1 MNKTFGYAR
10 VSTPKQTTES
20 QLELLHQA
28 GCEEIF
34 VETGSGANRTRPE
47 LEKLLLMLR
56 AGDTVVMVKL
66 DRLAR
71 SLTDLLSLVKEI
83 ESKGAQLRSL
93 QDPLIDTTTP
103 NGKLI
108 FGIFAV
114 LAEYERELIRQR
126 TLDGLAAAR
135 ARGKHLG
142 RKEALNQEQKE
153 SLRQLRENGQSLRQ
167 LAQTFKISKPTVLRY
182 LRLAEQSKRTRYF

>member
-1 MNKTFGYAR
+1 MNKTFGYTR
-10 VSTPKQTTES
+10 VSTAKQTTES

-28 GCEEIF
+28 GGEEIF

-83 ESKGAQLRSL
+83 ESQGAQLRSL
-93 QDPLIDTTTP
+93 HDPLIDTTTP

-108 FGIFAV
+108 FGIFAF
-114 LAEYERELIRQR
+114 LAEYERELIRSR
-126 TLDGLAAAR
+126 TLDGLAPAR

-153 SLRQLRENGQSLRQ
+153 SLRQLRENGQSFRQ
-167 LAQTFKISKPTVLRY
+167 LAHTFNVSKTTIIRY
-182 LRLAEQSKRTRYF
+182 LRLAKL